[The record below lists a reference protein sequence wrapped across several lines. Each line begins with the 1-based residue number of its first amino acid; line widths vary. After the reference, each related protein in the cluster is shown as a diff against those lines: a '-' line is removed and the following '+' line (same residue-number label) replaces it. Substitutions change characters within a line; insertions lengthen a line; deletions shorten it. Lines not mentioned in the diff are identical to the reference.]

1 MDEFAMGSSTE
12 NSAFRITKNPGCH
25 QSPGGLVRRISRGSC
40 RRYGAGIAGSDTGG
54 SIRQPAAFCGIV
66 GLKPTYGLVSRY
78 GLIAF
83 GSSLDQIGPMSKTV
97 EDCALMLEAIQG
109 RDDRDSTSYRGE
121 YQQDYAGRLSG
132 DIKGLKIAV
141 LKEYF
146 TDGLENEIASS
157 LNESIRRLEGL
168 ETSVDEVSLPAAGD
182 GLSAYYIISS
192 AEASSNLARY
202 DGIRYGY
209 RPKEYADVDELM
221 EKSRSEAFG
230 TEVKRRI
237 MLGTYAL
244 SSGYYDAYYKRA
256 QKYRKLLRSQL
267 AGVFEKYDLILGP
280 TSPVLPFK
288 IGERSGDPLQMY
300 LADIYT
306 IIVNLAGLPAISVPC
321 GFSRDG
327 LPIGLQLI
335 GPHYGEQVLLQAA
348 YALEQDLKLG
358 L

>member
-1 MDEFAMGSSTE
+1 
-12 NSAFRITKNPGCH
+12 
-25 QSPGGLVRRISRGSC
+25 
-40 RRYGAGIAGSDTGG
+40 
-54 SIRQPAAFCGIV
+54 
-66 GLKPTYGLVSRY
+66 
-78 GLIAF
+78 
-83 GSSLDQIGPMSKTV
+83 
-97 EDCALMLEAIQG
+97 
-109 RDDRDSTSYRGE
+109 
-121 YQQDYAGRLSG
+121 
-132 DIKGLKIAV
+132 
-141 LKEYF
+141 
-146 TDGLENEIASS
+146 
-157 LNESIRRLEGL
+157 
-168 ETSVDEVSLPAAGD
+168 
-182 GLSAYYIISS
+182 
-192 AEASSNLARY
+192 
-202 DGIRYGY
+202 
-209 RPKEYADVDELM
+209 
-221 EKSRSEAFG
+221 
-230 TEVKRRI
+230 